1 MIEALEAVF
10 GTKPVASVI
19 VTILLL
25 SFFLVPLCVLI
36 TIGLIAAGYYFK
48 PMGWILVLL
57 GIVAWFGGC
66 FIDHLALMS
75 ALSVNTHLIHHVLS
89 FHEVIRVNI
98 YDWLISIPLACV
110 LAGTVLII
118 LRYQSRGFS
127 KSLKRMSAGKPL
139 QTIKMLSAKK
149 IQKQLNVIS
158 TTAVEGGS
166 ILGVNMH
173 TGENAILKDSDANLH
188 TLAIGTTG
196 SGKTTVICNVISS
209 VIQRGHPLIY
219 VDGKGDLELAHH
231 IQAMAKDLNRPFY
244 LFSMVGDS
252 VKYNPIATGG
262 ITSKKDRII
271 ELREWTED
279 HYRKIAEGYLQT
291 VFSLLERFKITVDLC
306 GLSKYLA
313 PDVLYEL
320 ARQHKDVDAIRQ
332 IELLEKNQRD
342 ISSLVA
348 EINNMTNSEIGH
360 LFDTSNGNSL
370 VLEEALAENAVVY
383 FCLQPLKFPAY
394 AECLGK
400 LIINDIKALASSQ
413 LERSEKQ
420 KIYTIFDEFSV
431 FAGDQIVNL
440 INQGRSAGIHAI
452 LATQSLSDIQKKGGD
467 PLVGQVLNNC
477 NNYLILRQNHHVDA
491 EQLAQVIGTTD
502 AYQITTQIDQQ
513 ARGGAGTVRQTKE
526 FIVHPDEIKRLGI
539 GKLIFVS
546 KQVFK
551 IRLVA
556 VCSLIS

>member
-1 MIEALEAVF
+1 M
-10 GTKPVASVI
+10 S
-19 VTILLL
+19 
-25 SFFLVPLCVLI
+25 
-36 TIGLIAAGYYFK
+36 IGIIAAGYYLK

-57 GIVAWFGGC
+57 GVVTWFGGC
-66 FIDHLALMS
+66 FIDHLALTS
-75 ALSVNTHLIHHVLS
+75 ALSANTHFIHHVLS
-89 FHEVIRVNI
+89 FHKVARVNI

-139 QTIKMLSAKK
+139 QTIKMLPTKK
-149 IQKQLNVIS
+149 IQKQLNTIS
-158 TTAVEGGS
+158 TTAVDSGS
-166 ILGVNMH
+166 ILGVNLH
-173 TGENAILKDSDANLH
+173 TGDKAILSDSDANLH

-219 VDGKGDLELAHH
+219 VDGKGDLELAHR
-231 IQAMAKDLNRPFY
+231 IQDMAKKQNRPFY

-252 VKYNPIATGG
+252 VKYNPIANGG

-291 VFSLLERFKITVDLC
+291 VFALLERFKITVDLC
-306 GLSKYLA
+306 GLSHYLA
-313 PDVLYEL
+313 PDVLYGL
-320 ARQHKDVDAIRQ
+320 ARQHKDAGAIRQ
-332 IELLEKNQRD
+332 IEVLEKNQRD

-348 EINNMTNSEIGH
+348 EINNMANSEIGR
-360 LFDTSNGNSL
+360 LFDTGAGNSL
-370 VLEEALAENAVVY
+370 VLEEALSQNAVVY
-383 FCLQPLKFPAY
+383 FCLQPLKFPSY

-413 LERSEKQ
+413 LERSDKQ

-452 LATQSLSDIQKKGGD
+452 LATQSLSDIQKKGGN

-513 ARGGAGTVRQTKE
+513 ARGGAGTVRQAKE
-526 FIVHPDEIKRLGI
+526 FIVHPDEIKRLPI
-539 GKLIFVS
+539 GQAVFVN
-546 KQVFK
+546 KQRFNIEVMLSRCLF
-551 IRLVA
+551 
-556 VCSLIS
+556 

>member
-1 MIEALEAVF
+1 
-10 GTKPVASVI
+10 
-19 VTILLL
+19 
-25 SFFLVPLCVLI
+25 
-36 TIGLIAAGYYFK
+36 
-48 PMGWILVLL
+48 
-57 GIVAWFGGC
+57 
-66 FIDHLALMS
+66 
-75 ALSVNTHLIHHVLS
+75 
-89 FHEVIRVNI
+89 
-98 YDWLISIPLACV
+98 
-110 LAGTVLII
+110 
-118 LRYQSRGFS
+118 
-127 KSLKRMSAGKPL
+127 
-139 QTIKMLSAKK
+139 
-149 IQKQLNVIS
+149 
-158 TTAVEGGS
+158 
-166 ILGVNMH
+166 
-173 TGENAILKDSDANLH
+173 
-188 TLAIGTTG
+188 
-196 SGKTTVICNVISS
+196 
-209 VIQRGHPLIY
+209 
-219 VDGKGDLELAHH
+219 
-231 IQAMAKDLNRPFY
+231 
-244 LFSMVGDS
+244 
-252 VKYNPIATGG
+252 
-262 ITSKKDRII
+262 
-271 ELREWTED
+271 
-279 HYRKIAEGYLQT
+279 
-291 VFSLLERFKITVDLC
+291 
-306 GLSKYLA
+306 
-313 PDVLYEL
+313 
-320 ARQHKDVDAIRQ
+320 
-332 IELLEKNQRD
+332 
-342 ISSLVA
+342 
-348 EINNMTNSEIGH
+348 
-360 LFDTSNGNSL
+360 